1 MEFSARSSGYGG
13 RSPRHALDEEESA
26 DIFRVEKTSKY
37 EGAPPEMKKPLVLGG
52 YSVDGDRKI
61 IYDRSQLQFL
71 DKAFL
76 SEEPMDVQLDLTRGL
91 EEAIDYKGESQES
104 FENLLR
110 WVLRNQHSLVSETS
124 SQRLSLDILCMRGT
138 LKQICRSPYTPRDS
152 WAIHVAEFQGS
163 FYIVPAPSE
172 PKADPRPTG
181 RKPKRELWG
190 NKFEQYL
197 KGDPDDILD
206 PNKEYRSVL
215 KLSVGQFSLLFS
227 PEVDCADPDLYRED
241 HKDMGAFVL
250 VKALR
255 DETKMNFQF
264 YKQSRLSDWW
274 LDNKLV
280 GIPRIIV
287 GHFTQGGIV
296 HSIELLKTEELPA
309 LGENEWDPNV
319 YINFLVRFLKFMK
332 QKVME
337 DTAAVYKFERRPMGH
352 IYCSK
357 LKKSDSV
364 FLPLWYTQKLFT
376 KEKTGEENTEAT

>member
-1 MEFSARSSGYGG
+1 MNRGLVGLTEARSSGYGG

-138 LKQICRSPYTPRDS
+138 LKQICRSPYTKGFLGYTCCRVS
-152 WAIHVAEFQGS
+152 G
-163 FYIVPAPSE
+163 IVLHRPAPSE
-172 PKADPRPTG
+172 PK
-181 RKPKRELWG
+181 KLWG

-364 FLPLWYTQKLFT
+364 FLPYMVHTKAIYKRKKLAR
-376 KEKTGEENTEAT
+376 KHRSHLNTEKV